1 MTQASVCNRHHSV
14 DQQVCRWLLFAYSR
28 GRIRALDRVPIET
41 LVCECY
47 SVVKSEYDRLLP
59 PLSPET
65 GGPPPADRS

>member
-14 DQQVCRWLLFAYSR
+14 DQQVCRWLLFA
-28 GRIRALDRVPIET
+28 LDRAPIET

-47 SVVKSEYDRLLP
+47 SVVKSEYDRLPP

-65 GGPPPADRS
+65 GGPPPAGRS